1 MWAINQE
8 ISDTLGNLTWLSSVL
23 ERSYKRHQPTRKEI
37 IMIIKLTATQQT
49 ILSHAHQH
57 TAGRIEW
64 FPETLK
70 GGAKAKTIESMLKA
84 GLISQKKRT
93 TVMTKVAYVALGI
106 EPPLKE
112 LKEPAQIKT
121 RENSK
126 QAQVIALLKRPE
138 GATITQLCETTGWQQ
153 HTVRGAFAG
162 SLKKKLGLTIIS
174 NKDENAARVYRIAS
188 D

>member
-1 MWAINQE
+1 
-8 ISDTLGNLTWLSSVL
+8 
-23 ERSYKRHQPTRKEI
+23 
-37 IMIIKLTATQQT
+37 MIIKLTATQQT
-49 ILSHAHQH
+49 ILNHAHQH

-93 TVMTKVAYVALGI
+93 TVMTKLAYIALGI
-106 EPPLKE
+106 EPPF
-112 LKEPAQIKT
+112 KEPKEPGQIKT

-138 GATITQLCETTGWQQ
+138 GATITQICEATGWQA

-162 SLKKKLGLTIIS
+162 SLKKKLGLTIVS
-174 NKDENAARVYRIAS
+174 VKDENSARIYRIAS